1 MLSKMPAKAVSE
13 KAQQREKKVNEI
25 LARGMAVNRLHKA
38 RRDSLKKAGKDD
50 DQYDLDVKLL
60 EDGSCEMTL
69 RELME
74 AENLSLP
81 QAIQVMEKFRSDAS
95 GASSDVSHLKDNR
108 PAASSKRAKGDKTS
122 KTDNKLSQGKGK
134 RERDEEGEEKPAKTK
149 SNSQPSK
156 GAKEGDVSK
165 AEPSQGD
172 NAKQKK
178 AEKKKQKEVAAL
190 LKEFEDKDEEEV
202 APKPKKASKK
212 ERKEGDA
219 GCEDAS
225 KSKKKKTCE
234 VETPCEAPNEPQ
246 PASQPKRK
254 RNEAGVESELA
265 AEIGVDGEVAGKVP
279 KKPKAKTE
287 PSGEVEVKATAV
299 PKTSKVPA
307 ATPPDLAN
315 KPVNQ
320 LLAIECGKVEADATP
335 PAPARRVSSKKQPE
349 TLCTSKGKEVNDE
362 GNKEPP
368 QEAAKKEGKKNNSR
382 LREYSQDRQPDM
394 PETDTFETS
403 WPTAFN

>member
-1 MLSKMPAKAVSE
+1 MLSKMPAKAASE
-13 KAQQREKKVNEI
+13 KAQQREKKLNEI

-95 GASSDVSHLKDNR
+95 GASSDVSHLKDNTS
-108 PAASSKRAKGDKTS
+108 AASSKRTKGDKTS
-122 KTDNKLSQGKGK
+122 KIDNKLSQGKGK
-134 RERDEEGEEKPAKTK
+134 REREEEGEEKPAKTK

-156 GAKEGDVSK
+156 GVKEGDVSK

-190 LKEFEDKDEEEV
+190 LNEFEDKDEEEV

-212 ERKEGDA
+212 ECKEGDA

-234 VETPCEAPNEPQ
+234 VQTPCEAPNEPQ

-265 AEIGVDGEVAGKVP
+265 AGVAGKVP

-287 PSGEVEVKATAV
+287 PSGEVEA
-299 PKTSKVPA
+299 SKVSA

-315 KPVNQ
+315 DPVN
-320 LLAIECGKVEADATP
+320 IECVKVEADATP
-335 PAPARRVSSKKQPE
+335 PAPARRVSSKKHPE

-368 QEAAKKEGKKNNSR
+368 QAAAKKEGKKNNSCLR
-382 LREYSQDRQPDM
+382 SCLREYSQDRQPDM
-394 PETDTFETS
+394 PETDTLETS